1 MSLRQLP
8 QVKAFQR
15 PEGFAWDAPSTVL
28 ERWSALPS
36 AADGQTAD
44 EITIYDVIGE
54 DYWSGGG
61 FTAKR
66 MAAALR
72 TIGQKP
78 VSVVINSPGG
88 DMFEGLAIYN
98 MLRDHKEAVTV
109 KVMGYAASA
118 ASIIAM
124 AADRIEMGL
133 GSFFMIHNAWGAV
146 VGNRHDFTSAAE
158 VFESFDSAMA
168 GIYVARTGQDEKKIA
183 KMMDAETWIAASEAK
198 SMGFA
203 DEIVDQPDTTSTGDA
218 RADLGARRRLDAILA
233 KAGLPRSERRGLL
246 RDAIGTPSAAE
257 NHMPGA
263 VDDQS
268 LIDGVCRLI
277 AIMKTN

>member
-8 QVKAFQR
+8 EVKAFER

-28 ERWSALPS
+28 ERWSASPA
-36 AADGQTAD
+36 AADGQTND

-66 MAAALR
+66 MAGALR
-72 TIGQKP
+72 SIGQKP

-98 MLRDHKEAVTV
+98 MLRDHKEKVTV

-124 AADRIEMGL
+124 AGDRIEMGL

-146 VGNRHDFTSAAE
+146 IGNRHDFMSAAD
-158 VFESFDSAMA
+158 VFQSFDAGMA
-168 GIYVARTGQDEKKIA
+168 GIYVARTGQDQKKIA

-198 SMGFA
+198 SLGFA
-203 DEIVDQPDTTSTGDA
+203 DEIVDQPDANSTGNA
-218 RADLGARRRLDAILA
+218 RADIAARRRLDAILA
-233 KAGLPRSERRGLL
+233 KAGLPRTERRSLL
-246 RDAIGTPSAAE
+246 REAIGTPGAAE
-257 NHMPGA
+257 NHMRDA
-263 VDDQS
+263 VGNE
-268 LIDGVCRLI
+268 LTNGIRRLI
-277 AIMKTN
+277 HDMKHT

>member
-8 QVKAFQR
+8 QVKAFER
-15 PEGFAWDAPSTVL
+15 PEGFAWDAPSSVL
-28 ERWSALPS
+28 ERW
-36 AADGQTAD
+36 AASPMAGDAAND
-44 EITIYDVIGE
+44 EITIFDVIGE

-66 MAAALR
+66 MAGALR
-72 TIGQKP
+72 AIGQKP
-78 VSVVINSPGG
+78 VTVSINSPGG

-98 MLRDHKEAVTV
+98 MLRDHKAEVTV

-124 AADRIEMGL
+124 AGDKIQMGL

-146 VGNRHDFTSAAE
+146 IGNRHDFVEAST

-168 GIYVARTGQDEKKIA
+168 GIYVARTGQDAKKIA
-183 KMMDAETWIAASEAK
+183 KMMDAKTWIAATESKAL
-198 SMGFA
+198 GFA
-203 DEIVDQPDTTSTGDA
+203 DEIVDQPEPETKGNA
-218 RADLGARRRLDAILA
+218 RADTNARRRLDAILA

-246 RDAIGTPSAAE
+246 REAIGTPSAAE

-263 VDDQS
+263 VDDQN
-268 LIDGVCRLI
+268 LIDGVRRLI